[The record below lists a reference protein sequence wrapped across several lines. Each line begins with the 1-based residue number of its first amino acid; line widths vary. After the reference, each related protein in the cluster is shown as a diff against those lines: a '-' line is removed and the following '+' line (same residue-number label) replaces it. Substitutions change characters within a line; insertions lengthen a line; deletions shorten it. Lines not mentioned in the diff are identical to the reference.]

1 MRELDLLGLEQ
12 KRIRWYLIPL
22 PEARLQREGSAR
34 LFSEAHS
41 EETRGNV
48 HKL

>member
-22 PEARLQREGSAR
+22 PEARLQRKGSAR
-34 LFSEAHS
+34 LFSEVHS
-41 EETRGNV
+41 ERN
-48 HKL
+48 KR